1 MCAMLLKDISEQ
13 YDFDN
18 ESRWGAESTQLMVLL
33 VCALAL
39 DPRFKEFAGHMV
51 TGGDDRVWIM
61 VEDMTIQ
68 HWKFEC
74 DENIEVDGAGA
85 EPASKR
91 SQVTSGSLMER
102 FLSARGTAT
111 EDSSQSSV

>member
-1 MCAMLLKDISEQ
+1 
-13 YDFDN
+13 
-18 ESRWGAESTQLMVLL
+18 
-33 VCALAL
+33 
-39 DPRFKEFAGHMV
+39 MV
-51 TGGDDRVWIM
+51 TGSDDRVWIM